1 MRKAEPGLSK
11 DASLLQSS
19 PYFIALVYN
28 LFTFREPFLSIEVL
42 LSSLNAKEMRN
53 YVKVMSKTRDLVM
66 LAKVNV

>member
-11 DASLLQSS
+11 DSSLLQSS
-19 PYFIALVYN
+19 SYFIALVYN

-53 YVKVMSKTRDLVM
+53 YVKVISKTRDWVM